1 MYRVSPMT
9 YIIGAIVSDGV
20 GKQQVQCSD
29 IEFLQFQA
37 PANLTCKQYAGP
49 FVEMAGGSIQNPNAN
64 QTCLYCPIAATD
76 SYLETLTINYNERWR
91 NFGLIWVFIIF
102 NILAALTAYWLIRV
116 SKTSLKLKFLRK

>member
-1 MYRVSPMT
+1 MT

-29 IEFLQFQA
+29 IEFLQFQP
-37 PANLTCKQYAGP
+37 PANLTCEQYTGP
-49 FVEMAGGSIQNPNAN
+49 FVEMVGGLIQNPNAN

-76 SYLETLTINYNERWR
+76 SYLGTLTINYNERWR

-102 NILAALTAYWLIRV
+102 NILAALTAYWLIRI
-116 SKTSLKLKFLRK
+116 SKINLKLRFPRK